1 MNTKTLIDLAA
12 RYRENREFI
21 ANEEA
26 TKHSLVIPF
35 LAALGYDTTSPRE
48 VRPEYAAEFTAHD
61 GKRSPDRMDYAV
73 FDRTGKRHLLVVEVK
88 TLGTNI
94 EQRSPQLAR
103 YMSQLPELR
112 FGIMTDGCQY
122 DFYGDLE
129 QPNIMDETP
138 FFHFSLDD
146 PKLEY
151 ESVAQFLNKFS
162 RDEFNAESLISEAED
177 SNYRQGMIE
186 KLAAALRKPSSDEG
200 FVRWLSDGVYP
211 GMKTQNVLIR
221 LGRLSGEAVRPA
233 VLRVLG
239 TDFLNELRSQIQG
252 AGSLEAE
259 EIEEPSE
266 DDAPP
271 VEEAPRPERRTVTTG
286 EELAFYEKV
295 KEICTRAGV
304 ESTDLLMK
312 DTLNY
317 FNVSYQRPTKWFVR
331 FFGDSQRKAVSTW
344 VPVDEARRLA
354 EGFEV
359 EEAPHAFG
367 VSRAYVE
374 SADQVGRLDK
384 LIIRSL
390 EICKGQ

>member
-1 MNTKTLIDLAA
+1 MNTKTLIDLVV

-21 ANEEA
+21 TNEEA

-35 LAALGYDTTSPRE
+35 LASLGYDTTSPRE

-146 PKLEY
+146 PKIEY

-177 SNYRQGMIE
+177 SNYRQGMID
-186 KLAAALRKPSSDEG
+186 KLAAALRKPTSDEG

-211 GMKTQNVLIR
+211 GIKTQNVLTR
-221 LGRLSGEAVRPA
+221 LGRLAGEAVRPA

-239 TDFLNELRSQIQG
+239 TDFLNELRSQIQE
-252 AGSLEAE
+252 AGSLEAGGTE
-259 EIEEPSE
+259 ETSQDEEPTV
-266 DDAPP
+266 D
-271 VEEAPRPERRTVTTG
+271 EAPRPERRTVTTE

-295 KEICTRAGV
+295 KEICSQVGV
-304 ESTDLLMK
+304 EPTDLLYK

-317 FNVSYQRPTKWFVR
+317 FNVSYQKPTKWFVR
-331 FFGDSQRKAVSTW
+331 YFGDSQRKTVSCW
-344 VPVDEARRLA
+344 VPVDEAHGLA
-354 EGFEV
+354 VGYEV
-359 EEAPHAFG
+359 EAAPSAFG
-367 VSRAYVE
+367 ISRVYVE
-374 SADQVGRLDK
+374 SVEQVAGLDK
-384 LIIRSL
+384 LILRSL
-390 EICKGQ
+390 EICKGH